1 MNRAGTIAI
10 GALAAAVLVG
20 GATTVAAVA
29 LLPAQPSGPVSNV
42 ASISIRPT
50 ASPRPTTVPGGSQGH
65 GSAVP
70 IPPAG
75 PAVVSPEPEHTEGQ
89 DDGGH
94 SGKGKSGGG

>member
-1 MNRAGTIAI
+1 VI
-10 GALAAAVLVG
+10 VG
-20 GATTVAAVA
+20 GATAVVAVA
-29 LLPAQPSGPVSNV
+29 MLPAEHSGPVSDV

-50 ASPRPTTVPGGSQGH
+50 GSPRPTTAPGGHPGT

-70 IPPAG
+70 VVPAG
-75 PAVVSPEPEHTEGQ
+75 PAVVLPEPEHTEGQ